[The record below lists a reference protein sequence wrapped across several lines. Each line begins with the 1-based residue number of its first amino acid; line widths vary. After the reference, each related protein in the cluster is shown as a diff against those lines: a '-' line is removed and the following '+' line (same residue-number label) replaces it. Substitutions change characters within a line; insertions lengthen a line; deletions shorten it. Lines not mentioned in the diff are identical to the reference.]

1 MSSWPRQVVAM
12 LSLEF
17 SDSMLATQIEEA
29 VISLEKRV
37 REENPEI
44 VALFVKPQ
52 TAKTF
57 QDNLKRSRDQ
67 APPNQT
73 PPVLP
78 DSKDRIS

>member
-1 MSSWPRQVVAM
+1 MP
-12 LSLEF
+12 SLEF
-17 SDSMLATQIEEA
+17 SDSMLATQIEES

-52 TAKTF
+52 PAKTF
-57 QDNLKRSRDQ
+57 QDNLERSRDQ